1 MHEVIETSAFIS
13 AATDAGMTDI
23 ERELAILT
31 LSANPEVGDLMVG
44 TGGCRKVR
52 IAGRGKG
59 KSGGYR
65 LVTFYRATSGEIFLL
80 TVFSKGERA
89 NLSKAER
96 NALAHIV
103 KKL

>member
-1 MHEVIETSAFIS
+1 MIETSAFIS
-13 AATDAGMTDI
+13 AANDSGMTDA

-31 LSANPEVGDLMVG
+31 VSANPEVGDLMVG

-65 LVTFYRATSGEIFLL
+65 LITFYRAKSGEVFLL

-89 NLSKAER
+89 NLTKAEC
-96 NALAHIV
+96 NALADIV
-103 KKL
+103 KQL